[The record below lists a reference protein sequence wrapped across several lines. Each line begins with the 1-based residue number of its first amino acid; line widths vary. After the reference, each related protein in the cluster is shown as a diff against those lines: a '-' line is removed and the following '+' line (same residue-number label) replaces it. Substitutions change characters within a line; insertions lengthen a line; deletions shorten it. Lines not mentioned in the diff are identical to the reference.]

1 MRGTRSGSTNLTV
14 SSPVSSN
21 RLTCRAAHPS
31 SSARIAEHGSV
42 HGSSPRN
49 LVLHRL
55 FIAPLF
61 LLDRGVGLHASRPHF
76 SAHARAGDCRRTD
89 RSMHASATAEQSTSK
104 VLTSSSHF
112 PIVNRG
118 HWWHLKSHSPKAG
131 REIFQRFVARRLRFV
146 WCSSSA

>member
-1 MRGTRSGSTNLTV
+1 MRGTLSGSTNLTV
-14 SSPVSSN
+14 LSPVSSN

-31 SSARIAEHGSV
+31 SSARSAEHESV
-42 HGSSPRN
+42 HGSSARN

-89 RSMHASATAEQSTSK
+89 SPIHALATADRSK
-104 VLTSSSHF
+104 
-112 PIVNRG
+112 
-118 HWWHLKSHSPKAG
+118 
-131 REIFQRFVARRLRFV
+131 
-146 WCSSSA
+146 